1 MADDSPRQWHG
12 QQLKRF
18 KSKADRFDITIFKS
32 TDANLHPRANR
43 LANQHHW
50 YPKNTTPA
58 PKPAFQQP
66 QTTTINTMS
75 FLLSLLHS
83 KLNPPSNPTTSFS
96 NRTILVTGANSGLGF
111 EAAQKFISLGA
122 ETVFLACRSISKGEA
137 ARSEICARTGCE
149 QDRMRV
155 MELDMSSWGSIRE
168 FVRSLREEVGD
179 KGLDVALLNA
189 GVVQFSHQ
197 MSDEGWEQ
205 TLQVNVLGSTLLG
218 ISLLSLLSPTSSTSS
233 GPGARKKNLTFV
245 SSGNY
250 QFANIPPQAL
260 SSPSLLR
267 YFDKK
272 ENFAGPE
279 EQYSVSKLF
288 LMYAVNELAAT
299 VDGSEVES
307 SEKVVRS
314 RGKNEKENQVVINSV
329 NPGATATN
337 LTRNITGIILRIVA
351 YVYLNLLARTAE
363 QGSRSL
369 VSACALGRESQGQL
383 WQDDVLVK

>member
-1 MADDSPRQWHG
+1 
-12 QQLKRF
+12 
-18 KSKADRFDITIFKS
+18 
-32 TDANLHPRANR
+32 
-43 LANQHHW
+43 
-50 YPKNTTPA
+50 
-58 PKPAFQQP
+58 
-66 QTTTINTMS
+66 MS

-168 FVRSLREEVGD
+168 FVRGLREEVGD

-233 GPGARKKNLTFV
+233 GPGAREKNLTFV

-267 YFDKK
+267 YFNKK

-337 LTRNITGIILRIVA
+337 LTRNVTGIILRIVA

>member
-1 MADDSPRQWHG
+1 
-12 QQLKRF
+12 
-18 KSKADRFDITIFKS
+18 
-32 TDANLHPRANR
+32 
-43 LANQHHW
+43 
-50 YPKNTTPA
+50 
-58 PKPAFQQP
+58 
-66 QTTTINTMS
+66 MS

-168 FVRSLREEVGD
+168 FVRGLREEVGD

-267 YFDKK
+267 YFNKK

>member
-1 MADDSPRQWHG
+1 
-12 QQLKRF
+12 
-18 KSKADRFDITIFKS
+18 
-32 TDANLHPRANR
+32 
-43 LANQHHW
+43 
-50 YPKNTTPA
+50 
-58 PKPAFQQP
+58 
-66 QTTTINTMS
+66 
-75 FLLSLLHS
+75 
-83 KLNPPSNPTTSFS
+83 
-96 NRTILVTGANSGLGF
+96 
-111 EAAQKFISLGA
+111 
-122 ETVFLACRSISKGEA
+122 
-137 ARSEICARTGCE
+137 
-149 QDRMRV
+149 MRV
-155 MELDMSSWGSIRE
+155 LELDISSWSSIRE
-168 FVRSLREEVGD
+168 FVRGLKEEVGH

-218 ISLLSLLSPTSSTSS
+218 ISLLSLLSSTSS
-233 GPGARKKNLTFV
+233 PPSGSRPRKKNLTFV

-260 SSPSLLR
+260 YSPSLLR
-267 YFDKK
+267 YFHKK

-288 LMYAVNELAAT
+288 LMYATNELAAT

-314 RGKNEKENQVVINSV
+314 KGNNENENQVVINSV

-337 LTRNITGIILRIVA
+337 LTRNVTGIIILIVA

-369 VSACALGRESQGQL
+369 VSACTSGREGQGQL

>member
-1 MADDSPRQWHG
+1 
-12 QQLKRF
+12 
-18 KSKADRFDITIFKS
+18 
-32 TDANLHPRANR
+32 
-43 LANQHHW
+43 
-50 YPKNTTPA
+50 
-58 PKPAFQQP
+58 
-66 QTTTINTMS
+66 MS

-96 NRTILVTGANSGLGF
+96 NRIILVTGANSGLGL

-122 ETVFLACRSISKGEA
+122 KTVFLACRSISKGEV
-137 ARSEICARTGCE
+137 ARSEICARTVCTK
-149 QDRMRV
+149 DRMKV
-155 MELDMSSWGSIRE
+155 MELDISSWGSIRE
-168 FVRSLREEVGD
+168 FMRRLREEVGD
-179 KGLDVALLNA
+179 RGLDVALLNA
-189 GVVQFSHQ
+189 GIVQSSHQ

-218 ISLLSLLSPTSSTSS
+218 ILLLPLLFSTTPSTASS
-233 GPGARKKNLTFV
+233 GAGARKKKNLTFV

-250 QFANIPPQAL
+250 QFANLPPQAL

-267 YFDKK
+267 YFNQK

-279 EQYSVSKLF
+279 EQYIVSKLF
-288 LMYAVNELAAT
+288 LMYAANELAAT
-299 VDGSEVES
+299 VEEESQIDESRSEMGGR
-307 SEKVVRS
+307 RS
-314 RGKNEKENQVVINSV
+314 KEKEKTEMEKNQVVINSV

-337 LTRNITGIILRIVA
+337 LTRNITGVILRIVA

-383 WQDDVLVK
+383 WQDDVSVERSPIVESDEGKKLQKRVWKEIVAELKGVDEGVGRFVE